1 MSNVSVDAEW
11 GGRLKEED
19 VHSFVTVL
27 SGWLPFA
34 VSECAYYVGH
44 PCLATRST
52 WCILRLKMAR
62 DGCAAGLMPFG
73 WCQLVELAPWSGS
86 QTHCFE
92 YKVTLHQG
100 AQSETGEFFIAPNIV
115 SSSLAGW
122 LCLRIRGCGWLVILI
137 LFMAC
142 DICHRPIPMLCVW
155 FEPSSMIANG
165 IQDSAIPPNGC
176 SRLKTRKSFI
186 FVRSWAGQHHPSQI
200 QVHRGENIGEQR
212 NIATST
218 SGQPKRAVGPLTQ
231 GAVGVGG

>member
-1 MSNVSVDAEW
+1 MAARQVLCHSDDANLW
-11 GGRLKEED
+11 
-19 VHSFVTVL
+19 S
-27 SGWLPFA
+27 
-34 VSECAYYVGH
+34 
-44 PCLATRST
+44 
-52 WCILRLKMAR
+52 LRRGPDPKHTALNIR
-62 DGCAAGLMPFG
+62 RPI
-73 WCQLVELAPWSGS
+73 W
-86 QTHCFE
+86 
-92 YKVTLHQG
+92 
-100 AQSETGEFFIAPNIV
+100 EFFIAPNIV